1 MRGRPARAR
10 LRESMM
16 RFRAVKGM
24 NDILPEEVVR
34 WQNLEREFRATVA
47 LYGYEEIRTPLVE
60 ESGLFIRSIGES
72 TDVVDKEMYSFTR
85 HDQSLTLR
93 PEGTAGAARAYV
105 EHARNNREPVTR
117 WFYIGPM
124 FRAER
129 PQRGRYR
136 QFHQAGCEIY
146 GDKGP
151 IADAE
156 MIAMLCHFFTKLGV
170 MNLRVAINSLGGN
183 AARERYHQLLVEYFT
198 ARQSALSPHAQLR
211 LTQNPLRILDSKDP
225 RDQELSR
232 EAPSILEVLEGDDL
246 DHFTRLRSSLDA
258 LGVNYEVDPRLVRGL
273 DYYTRTLFEISAAS
287 GELGTQNAL
296 CGGGRYDEMIGGLGG
311 PKVPAVGF
319 ALGIERL
326 LLAMPESTPSPP
338 CPVFFA
344 PLGPR
349 AAEIALGFAKS
360 LREAGIR
367 VEVDGRG
374 NSLKSLLR
382 RADGLTCRFVVVLG
396 ESELSAEQA
405 QLKDLVNHEQLLIPF
420 TTLVTELR
428 ERVLSAKGGVS

>member
-1 MRGRPARAR
+1 
-10 LRESMM
+10 MM
-16 RFRAVKGM
+16 RFCAVKGM

-47 LYGYEEIRTPLVE
+47 VYGYEEIRTPLVE
-60 ESGLFIRSIGES
+60 KSGLFIRSIGES

-85 HDQSLTLR
+85 HEESLTLR

-105 EHARNNREPVTR
+105 EHARANQEPVTR

-170 MNLRVAINSLGGN
+170 QNLRVAINSLGGST
-183 AARERYHQLLVEYFT
+183 ARERYHQLLVEYFT

-225 RDQELSR
+225 RDQEVGKD
-232 EAPSILEVLEGDDL
+232 APSLLEVLEGDDL
-246 DHFTRLRSSLDA
+246 SHFSGLKSSLDA
-258 LGVNYEVDPRLVRGL
+258 LGVAYEVDPRLVRGL

-296 CGGGRYDEMIGGLGG
+296 CGGGRYDDMIGGLGG

-326 LLAMPESTPSPP
+326 LLAIPDAPPPPTP
-338 CPVFFA
+338 PVFFA
-344 PLGPR
+344 PLGPV
-349 AAEIALGFAKS
+349 AAELALCFAKP
-360 LREAGIR
+360 LREAGVR

-382 RADGLTCRFVVVLG
+382 RADSLACRFVVVLG
-396 ESELSAEQA
+396 ESELSTEQA
-405 QLKDLVNHEQLLIPF
+405 QLKDLVNHDQVLIPF
-420 TTLVTELR
+420 GDLVAQLR
-428 ERVLSAKGGVS
+428 ERVLASMGVGS